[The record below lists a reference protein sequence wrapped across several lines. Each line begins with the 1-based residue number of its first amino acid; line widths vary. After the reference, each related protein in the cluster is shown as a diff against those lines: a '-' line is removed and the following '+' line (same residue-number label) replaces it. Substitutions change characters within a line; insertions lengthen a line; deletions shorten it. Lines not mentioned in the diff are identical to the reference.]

1 MFRRQHSSV
10 LPNTQRFPKRT
21 HFLSVSL
28 YLQSFKVMQIVFLL
42 LLFWVTCAAAWWQNW
57 NLLCLDSN
65 SSAIYVSRRGS
76 QNKKEHWGEVSV
88 LGLTDGKVEHHG
100 LWNKLC
106 WELRAD
112 LSLPLKFQRK
122 SSFLSKLQNRKEMAC
137 YFSIPEQNSL
147 RENGIGWGKHLVQF
161 LLEVRAD
168 TDLAPDSLFFFSL
181 SWWFKSSFILRNI
194 CNVSV
199 LQMYRGEKG
208 LCLEKI
214 ISSDVPLHY
223 SGSCHGLNLKCCHR
237 LTLFLPTCSHC
248 FGRLLIVLWFQK
260 QVKVEL
266 EG

>member
-147 RENGIGWGKHLVQF
+147 RGNGIGWGKHLVQF
-161 LLEVRAD
+161 LLEVWAD
-168 TDLAPDSLFFFSL
+168 TDLAPDSLFFSPSAGDSNPPSYWETFAMFL
-181 SWWFKSSFILRNI
+181 YCKCIGGK
-194 CNVSV
+194 
-199 LQMYRGEKG
+199 RGY
-208 LCLEKI
+208 
-214 ISSDVPLHY
+214 V
-223 SGSCHGLNLKCCHR
+223 
-237 LTLFLPTCSHC
+237 
-248 FGRLLIVLWFQK
+248 
-260 QVKVEL
+260 
-266 EG
+266 